1 MTLKTVDASENEVLF
16 FENRRVGEWLNSSEA
31 AKLLGLSPNALRIMV
46 CRGRVKYWKLG
57 SRLRFN
63 KYDLLLLLEKGA

>member
-1 MTLKTVDASENEVLF
+1 MKIKMSNTSENEALF

-31 AKLLGLSPNALRIMV
+31 AKFLGLSPNALRIMV
-46 CRGRVKYWKLG
+46 CRGQVKYWKLG

-63 KYDLLLLLEKGA
+63 KSDLILLLEKGA